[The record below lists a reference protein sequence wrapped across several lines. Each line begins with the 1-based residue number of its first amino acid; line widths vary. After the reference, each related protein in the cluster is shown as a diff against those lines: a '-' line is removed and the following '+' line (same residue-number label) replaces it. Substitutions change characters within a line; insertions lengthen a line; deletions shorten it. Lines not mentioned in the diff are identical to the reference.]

1 MAKHEHTKQ
10 NNQNFVQISFNSFIS
25 KLKYKLE
32 AVGIE
37 CVLLNEAYTSK
48 CSTLDCEAIGFH
60 GAYAGKRVKRGLFKS
75 KAGKLMN
82 ADVNGSLNI
91 LRLGL
96 KKDFEAGNKFNP
108 IAIKRINE
116 LSDAVY
122 FNWRPADIGCV
133 SQPNGIDNTIEDF

>member
-1 MAKHEHTKQ
+1 M
-10 NNQNFVQISFNSFIS
+10 QIPFNSFID

-48 CSTLDCEAIGFH
+48 CSVLDFEAIRFH
-60 GAYAGKRVKRGLFKS
+60 STYAGKRVKRGLFKS
-75 KAGKLMN
+75 RAGKLMN

-96 KKDFEAGNKFNP
+96 KKDFEIGNKFNP
-108 IAIKRINE
+108 IAIKQMNE

-133 SQPNGIDNTIEDF
+133 SQQNGMDNAIEDF

>member
-1 MAKHEHTKQ
+1 MKDG
-10 NNQNFVQISFNSFIS
+10 
-25 KLKYKLE
+25 KLK
-32 AVGIE
+32 
-37 CVLLNEAYTSK
+37 
-48 CSTLDCEAIGFH
+48 AIRLANGQ
-60 GAYAGKRVKRGLFKS
+60 YEY
-75 KAGKLMN
+75 
-82 ADVNGSLNI
+82 DVNGSLNI